1 MTTPEADTSIRSRIS
16 PAIGVGD
23 TVAYTDTFI
32 DRHSR
37 YPNDLQSAQGLVRA
51 LHTLESGII
60 LADIDWNRPGLSK
73 RINLK
78 NLTKVVSASL
88 TP

>member
-1 MTTPEADTSIRSRIS
+1 MTTPEAETSNRSTVS
-16 PAIGVGD
+16 PAIQVGD

-37 YPNDLQSAQGLVRA
+37 YPNDLQSAQGVVKA
-51 LHTLESGII
+51 LHTLDSGMI
-60 LADIDWNRPGLSK
+60 LADIDWNRPGHSK

-78 NLTKVVSASL
+78 NLTKVEPVSL
-88 TP
+88 IP